1 MRYFRLA
8 KSKFSE
14 LSPKRR
20 AAFMLCDGLQKI
32 SEPQYLGDAERVMKN
47 MYVDNLDS
55 AETENENITQR
66 RVLNDLLK
74 KRWL

>member
-1 MRYFRLA
+1 
-8 KSKFSE
+8 
-14 LSPKRR
+14 
-20 AAFMLCDGLQKI
+20 MLCDGLQKI